1 MKASILV
8 ICLVAG
14 FGQLYSQSNFGIAYY
29 QVPAGWQ
36 IVQQSPAI
44 ILEEK
49 GKEGTTCRIILSSS
63 EQLVIDKE
71 GTFIS
76 YRQKRSSGELNFNN
90 PGKVIRKEN
99 PYCISFATHTT
110 ELKNKKSVKSSFY
123 TFTNG
128 NQSFFVQFLSE
139 DANCD
144 AGFSYFLK
152 NLEVEEWVSDKPE
165 PGSSKIKS
173 KAGGKPR
180 GRPRKN
186 PA

>member
-1 MKASILV
+1 MKASILIV
-8 ICLVAG
+8 CLLAG

-36 IVQQSPAI
+36 IVQQSPSI

-49 GKEGTTCRIILSSS
+49 GKEGTTCRIILSAS
-63 EQLVIDKE
+63 ELLVIDKE
-71 GTFIS
+71 NSYIS
-76 YRQKRSSGELNFNN
+76 YRQKRSSGDLSFNN

-99 PYCISFATHTT
+99 PYCISYATHTS
-110 ELKNKKSVKSSFY
+110 ELKDKKTVKSSFY

-152 NLEVEEWVSDKPE
+152 NLEVEEWVVDKPVAG
-165 PGSSKIKS
+165 PSKIKS
-173 KAGGKPR
+173 KPGGKPR

>member
-1 MKASILV
+1 MKASILF

-29 QVPAGWQ
+29 QIPAGWQ
-36 IVQQSPAI
+36 IVQQSPDI

-49 GKEGTTCRIILSSS
+49 SKAGTACRIILSAS
-63 EQLVIDKE
+63 EQQVIDKE
-71 GTFIS
+71 GTYTS
-76 YRQKRSSGELNFNN
+76 YRQKRSSGALSFNN
-90 PGKVIRKEN
+90 PGTVIRKEN

-110 ELKNKKSVKSSFY
+110 EAKNKKSVKSSFY

-128 NQSFFVQFLSE
+128 NQSFFVQFLAE

-152 NLEVEEWVSDKPE
+152 NLEVEEWVTEKPA
-165 PGSSKIKS
+165 PGTSKIKS
-173 KAGGKPR
+173 KVGGKPR